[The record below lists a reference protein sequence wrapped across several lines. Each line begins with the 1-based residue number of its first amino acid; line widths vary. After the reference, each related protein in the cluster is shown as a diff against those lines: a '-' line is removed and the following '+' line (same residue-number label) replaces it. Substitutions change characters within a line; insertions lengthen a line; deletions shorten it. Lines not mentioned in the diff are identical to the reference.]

1 MVNALEGGAK
11 SATVGDPLASDFKV
25 PETPPPFGA
34 IVDGAETIAA
44 AESIAIE
51 SEYSV
56 SSASVL
62 SATKEIYPWH
72 VLFATWLGGV
82 ADGMDSSIFA
92 IILYPALSDLLHTT
106 SHATVGI
113 YGSYVIALFMLGWA
127 AGAFFFGWL
136 ADQIGRAKTLSLTI
150 LVYAVATGLCA
161 FSHSWWDLGIY
172 RFLTGAGIG
181 GEMGIGAVLL
191 SECWPRKSRVFA
203 LSLLATSLGVG
214 YLTTSGLNLL
224 IGGYG
229 WRNLFLVGI
238 LPAFLVVYT
247 QMKLK
252 DSHSFHEIKEKR
264 AVAKG
269 KHENDLTDEDRV
281 MLKSTFM
288 SLWDGQYARRTVVVG
303 LLTSCAIIAWWAVLS
318 WIPAWINQLTGTLA
332 VAERSHVMLFKDIG
346 MICSGLFGG
355 LLIHRF
361 GYKASMAGSFV
372 LAFAATAGMF
382 MTFKEFSP
390 MIFPF
395 VACVG
400 FFAHIPFV
408 LLWSYI
414 PELFETRIRSTAFGV
429 TYNVGR
435 TFAAFAAIAS
445 GQLIGLFAGSY
456 AMAATTFASIFLVGA
471 VVSFFMPTPSGD
483 MIEDGVGAH

>member
-1 MVNALEGGAK
+1 MVNTLESGAK
-11 SATVGDPLASDFKV
+11 NSASPAIDELESKV
-25 PETPPPFGA
+25 VIPDAPPPLPEVMA
-34 IVDGAETIAA
+34 QSAA
-44 AESIAIE
+44 A
-51 SEYSV
+51 V
-56 SSASVL
+56 
-62 SATKEIYPWH
+62 ATAPVVKPLLAPITVDPTKVIYPWH

-106 SHATVGI
+106 SHATVGV
-113 YGSYVIALFMLGWA
+113 YGSYVIALFMAGWA
-127 AGAFFFGWL
+127 VGAFFFGWL

-161 FSHSWWDLGIY
+161 FSHSWLDLGLY

-203 LSLLATSLGVG
+203 LSMLATSLGVG
-214 YLTTSGLNLL
+214 YLLTSGLNLL

-247 QMKLK
+247 QLKLK

-264 AVAKG
+264 SAAKN
-269 KHENDLTDEDRV
+269 KQTCDLTAEDKV
-281 MLKSTFM
+281 MLKSTFL
-288 SLWDGQYARRTVVVG
+288 SLWDKQYVHRTVVVG

-332 VAERSHVMLFKDIG
+332 VAERSHVMLFKDVG

-355 LLIHRF
+355 FLIHRF
-361 GYKASMAGSFV
+361 GYKASMAGAFI
-372 LAFAATAGMF
+372 LAFVATAGMF
-382 MTFKEFSP
+382 MSFKTFNP

-435 TFAAFAAIAS
+435 TFAAVAAIAS
-445 GQLIGLFAGSY
+445 GQLIGFFSGSY

-471 VVSFFMPTPSGD
+471 VVALFMPVPSGD